1 MRIDSKVGVVVVADS
16 REAKPTSP
24 PTTVKAPEKSN
35 LDSVVVLSA
44 AGTSASQ
51 PTQPVDPESID
62 PRNRTRLDEIRV
74 AIKHDRY
81 PIDLDKLASKMVDD
95 EFVRSSD
102 VS

>member
-1 MRIDSKVGVVVVADS
+1 MRIDSKVGVGPVADS
-16 REAKPTSP
+16 REAKPS
-24 PTTVKAPEKSN
+24 TTTKTPDKSN
-35 LDSVVVLSA
+35 LDSVVHLSA

-51 PTQPVDPESID
+51 PADPEQID
-62 PRNRTRLDEIRV
+62 PQSRTRLDEIRV

-95 EFVRSSD
+95 EFVRSHN

>member
-1 MRIDSKVGVVVVADS
+1 MRIDSKVGVVAVADS
-16 REAKPTSP
+16 REGKAASTATTTRSEKPT
-24 PTTVKAPEKSN
+24 
-35 LDSVVVLSA
+35 LDSVVKLSA
-44 AGTSASQ
+44 AGTSAARAA
-51 PTQPVDPESID
+51 DPEEID

-95 EFVRSSD
+95 EFVRNPN

>member
-16 REAKPTSP
+16 REAKPSP
-24 PTTVKAPEKSN
+24 TAKAPEKSN

-51 PTQPVDPESID
+51 PTQPTDPESID
-62 PRNRTRLDEIRV
+62 PQNRTRLDEIRV

>member
-16 REAKPTSP
+16 RETK

-35 LDSVVVLSA
+35 LDSVVKLSA

-51 PTQPVDPESID
+51 PTQPTDPESID

>member
-16 REAKPTSP
+16 REAKPTT
-24 PTTVKAPEKSN
+24 PTAVKTAEKSN
-35 LDSVVVLSA
+35 LDSVVKLSA

-51 PTQPVDPESID
+51 PTDPESID

>member
-16 REAKPTSP
+16 REAKPTTP
-24 PTTVKAPEKSN
+24 PPIKSPEKSN

-51 PTQPVDPESID
+51 PTPPTDPESID

>member
-1 MRIDSKVGVVVVADS
+1 MGIDSKVGVVAVADS
-16 REAKPTSP
+16 REG
-24 PTTVKAPEKSN
+24 KA
-35 LDSVVVLSA
+35 
-44 AGTSASQ
+44 
-51 PTQPVDPESID
+51 DPESID